1 MSHNYQFRIIFVGEA
16 GVGKTTLLSNLNNK
30 PPPVSHQPTIG
41 VDFATAITTLPN
53 AVIKSYIWDTAGQ
66 EYFFSIT
73 KQYFQDIAGAIIVF
87 DLSNAKTFH
96 KVKYWFDELKKVN
109 KYPFKVLLV
118 GNKNDLVPAVTYEE
132 VSEFARKYKMN
143 YCETCGLDNKFFSF
157 ENFIQKIYYAMPPT
171 LEKGMGI
178 RRFIHNISPPMIA
191 KPPPPKNECCHIL

>member
-1 MSHNYQFRIIFVGEA
+1 MLYDYIFRIVFVGEA
-16 GVGKTTLLSNLNNK
+16 GVGKTTLLSSLNNK
-30 PPPVSHQPTIG
+30 PLPVAHQPTIG
-41 VDFATAITTLPN
+41 VDFTTAITTLPN
-53 AVIKSYIWDTAGQ
+53 TTIKSYIWDTAGQ
-66 EYFFSIT
+66 EYFYSIT

-178 RRFIHNISPPMIA
+178 RYFKNKTPPIIA
-191 KPPPPKNECCHIL
+191 KLPPQNKCCHIL

>member
-1 MSHNYQFRIIFVGEA
+1 MLYDYIFHIVFVGEA
-16 GVGKTTLLSNLNNK
+16 NVGKTTLLSSLNNK
-30 PPPVSHQPTIG
+30 PLPVTHQPTIG
-41 VDFATAITTLPN
+41 VDFTTAITTLPN
-53 AVIKSYIWDTAGQ
+53 TIIKSYIWDTAGQ
-66 EYFFSIT
+66 EYFYSIT

-118 GNKNDLVPAVTYEE
+118 GNKNDLIPAVTYEE

-157 ENFIQKIYYAMPPT
+157 ENFIQKIYYSMPPV

-178 RRFIHNISPPMIA
+178 RHFKNKTPPIIA
-191 KPPPPKNECCHIL
+191 KLPPQNKCCHIL